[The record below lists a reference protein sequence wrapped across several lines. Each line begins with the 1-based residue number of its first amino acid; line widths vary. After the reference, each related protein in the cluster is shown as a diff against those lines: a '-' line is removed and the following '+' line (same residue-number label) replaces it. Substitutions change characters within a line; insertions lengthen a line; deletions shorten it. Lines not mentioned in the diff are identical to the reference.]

1 MEGCTWREL
10 HESLHSGS
18 TRESVYIESTRVST
32 RVSLKLQECVTLY
45 TRLKIRESLPVHSI
59 RRRELVMMP
68 EARSFVSRHR
78 KGLHNTWSPFHKK
91 YRV

>member
-1 MEGCTWREL
+1 M
-10 HESLHSGS
+10 SS
-18 TRESVYIESTRVST
+18 
-32 RVSLKLQECVTLY
+32 KLQECVALY

-78 KGLHNTWSPFHKK
+78 KGLQMHNDFYFHEGIFSEVNW
-91 YRV
+91 YDCL